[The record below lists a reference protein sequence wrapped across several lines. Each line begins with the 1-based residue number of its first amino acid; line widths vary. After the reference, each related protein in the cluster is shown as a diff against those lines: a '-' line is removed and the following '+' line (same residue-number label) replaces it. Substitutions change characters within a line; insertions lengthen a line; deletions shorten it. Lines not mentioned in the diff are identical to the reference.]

1 MKKIWGG
8 GDYKWLTLNMMDNLN
23 EMHIWAFQVDVIIL
37 SNETRWVNCNVV
49 LLTGRSHLTSWK
61 IASYFIGLPNLFIYY
76 INALSRVIAFLKKI
90 FDLWNVGNAARL
102 SEYYQLFFCLLLRV
116 QLILTDVLL
125 CYWYNMTSLFRWT
138 E

>member
-1 MKKIWGG
+1 MKKILGG
-8 GDYKWLTLNMMDNLN
+8 GEYKWLTLNMMDNLN

-49 LLTGRSHLTSWK
+49 LLTGRSRLTSWK

-76 INALSRVIAFLKKI
+76 INALSRVIAFFKKI